1 MGGIILEW
9 MQEVMNK
16 LDHIVIV
23 NNSMKEFLENR
34 ELCGKLEMLKQ
45 RCAGGRNI
53 KRVTQIQILLHI
65 GTTRR
70 YQRFRE
76 FLDLEKF
83 KVREFYVWNLCG
95 GKLMMLGIRGS

>member
-16 LDHIVIV
+16 LDYIVIV

-34 ELCGKLEMLKQ
+34 ELFGKLEMLKQ

-53 KRVTQIQILLHI
+53 KRVTQIKILLHI

-76 FLDLEKF
+76 FLDF
-83 KVREFYVWNLCG
+83 KRAP
-95 GKLMMLGIRGS
+95 